1 MQSPTQELL
10 ETEPLK
16 YLELIKTMNEFD
28 EVNDTTYYSW
38 YSNHAQSLS
47 YITGTL
53 ELEFEQNENFYGCK
67 IQNLDE
73 NISIEILD
81 NLVRLGADLYKTN
94 YYQEDILESL
104 NNNMLFKRSNNEKFI
119 EKVIEYYNNNNEY
132 YNN

>member
-53 ELEFEQNENFYGCK
+53 ESEHNENFYGCIWDKKYK
-67 IQNLDE
+67 ISEFNRE
-73 NISIEILD
+73 SGSIIRNILD
-81 NLVRLGADLYKTN
+81 YPKGYPLFGLSTINPINNHFVSLY
-94 YYQEDILESL
+94 
-104 NNNMLFKRSNNEKFI
+104 
-119 EKVIEYYNNNNEY
+119 
-132 YNN
+132 